1 LPSDSSSQESNR
13 SEESTSFIHS
23 SENISETQIR
33 KRTQKLLEGISKD
46 LLISHLIKIGLETRS
61 QIGFTFLI
69 LDATMWSFVDSTG
82 GREIVQLAARFNKL
96 GVTMLLAGVSRESHL
111 KNFPSILIILIFPA
125 SVLKVLDGCGLFE
138 KNMKKSHVFVTLHD
152 AVVSAE
158 KMLQESFAEGRD
170 VYANRPD
177 YPGFDA
183 LLL

>member
-1 LPSDSSSQESNR
+1 
-13 SEESTSFIHS
+13 
-23 SENISETQIR
+23 
-33 KRTQKLLEGISKD
+33 
-46 LLISHLIKIGLETRS
+46 
-61 QIGFTFLI
+61 
-69 LDATMWSFVDSTG
+69 MWSFVDSTG

-96 GVTMLLAGVSRESHL
+96 GVTMLLAGVS
-111 KNFPSILIILIFPA
+111 P